1 MSGNESQL
9 VQNTFGFLC
18 VFVWFFDVPNPIQ
31 FRNENGSFF
40 SVSISFVATISK
52 SIFSSCPSFMIN
64 WR

>member
-40 SVSISFVATISK
+40 LLALALWLQY
-52 SIFSSCPSFMIN
+52 PS
-64 WR
+64 RYSLLVPVL